1 MDWRAKVRSALP
13 ASGDPDRDDDV
24 REELAQHCADR
35 YAELRRAG
43 TPPDDAER
51 IVGAEILEM
60 ARAAPRLTG
69 AGAPA
74 AAWRPGRVAA
84 AVAHDVRYA
93 LRLMRQAPGFAAS
106 AALTLALAVGAVT
119 AIFSVLDGVVIR
131 PLPYPEPDRLVF
143 VWEVSPRGED
153 HNVVSPGNYLAW
165 RDRVRGFAALGA
177 LGLPT
182 HAAFTGGGEPVRV
195 TLAFVAPSAL
205 DVLRVVPREGRLFAD
220 GDDAAGAPRLA
231 LLGHAFW
238 LRRFGG
244 DPAAVGREITVDG
257 LAFTV
262 RGVLPPDGT
271 LPQLDADVVVPL
283 RFSAED
289 REEFRSHNYRVIGRL
304 RPGVTRE
311 EAQVEMAS
319 HVASLAAEYPAE
331 LAGWGVNVV
340 GLHGDLV
347 RSVRPMLIL
356 LMTVVVA
363 VLLIACANLAN
374 LQMARALGRGGEMAV
389 RAAIGAG
396 RGRLAGQLAAESFTL
411 AAIGGALG
419 VLLAWWLTRVL
430 VAIAPSDIP
439 LLNHVTFDRRAL
451 AIALAT
457 TAGSAWMVGVLPVV
471 QFLRA
476 DLQPFLHGARIYSDR
491 RQGRLRLGLVA
502 AQVALALVLLLAAT
516 LLTRSFL
523 NLRAVDHGFDPA
535 QVLTVNLDLP
545 GARYAD
551 AEARA
556 GFYRELLTRVRAM
569 PGVGAVASTSAF
581 AGEGAGMTFS
591 FAIEG
596 RPSANPTGREDPV
609 PLQAVSPGYF
619 ETMRIPVLE
628 GRSLAATDDVRGM
641 PVVVIN
647 RALARL
653 HWGEESPLGRRL
665 SARPGQ
671 TPWLEVVGLVGDTHD
686 EGLDQP
692 APPTL
697 YLPYDQAVAT
707 WGWMSWQNLV
717 VRAADDPAA
726 VARPIAA
733 AVWDL
738 DDQLPLLEVG
748 TMASA
753 FAENAARR
761 RFAMQMLAGA
771 AGIALLL
778 GAVGLYGV
786 LSRGV
791 SERRQEIGVRL
802 ALGARPGQVAV
813 SIVRPVVVMAL
824 VGVGIGLAMA
834 GVAAR
839 LLETFLFGVEPID
852 PASFAVVAVLLVA
865 VSAAASWRPLRRA
878 ARLDPAAVLRE
889 S

>member
-1 MDWRAKVRSALP
+1 MHWRTRIRAALP
-13 ASGDPDRDDDV
+13 DSGDPARDEDV

-35 YAELRRAG
+35 YAELLRAG
-43 TPPDDAER
+43 TPHDEAER
-51 IVGAEILEM
+51 IVSAEILET
-60 ARAAPRLTG
+60 ARAAPRLAHT
-69 AGAPA
+69 GAPA
-74 AAWRPGRVAA
+74 AARHPGQGLA

-93 LRLMRQAPGFAAS
+93 LRLMRLAPGFTAS

-131 PLPYPEPDRLVF
+131 PLPYPDPDRLVF

-177 LGLPT
+177 LGLPA

-195 TLAFVAPSAL
+195 TVAFVAPSAL
-205 DVLRVVPREGRLFAD
+205 DVLGVIPREGRLFAA
-220 GDDAAGAPRLA
+220 GDDVAGAPRVA

-238 LRRFGG
+238 QRRFGG
-244 DPAAVGREITVDG
+244 DPAAVGRNVTVDG
-257 LAFTV
+257 LAWTV

-271 LPQLDADVVVPL
+271 LPQLDADVVLPL
-283 RFSAED
+283 RFTAGH
-289 REEFRSHNYRVIGRL
+289 RAEFRSHNYRVIGRL
-304 RPGVTRE
+304 RPDVTRE
-311 EAQVEMAS
+311 EAQTEMAS
-319 HVASLAAEYPAE
+319 HVASLAAEHPAE

-340 GLHGDLV
+340 ALHDDMV

-356 LMTVVVA
+356 LMAVA
-363 VLLIACANLAN
+363 VTVLLIACANLAN

-396 RGRLAGQLAAESFTL
+396 RGRLAGQLAVESFTL
-411 AAIGGALG
+411 TAIGGTLG
-419 VLLAWWLTRVL
+419 VLLAWWLTRAL
-430 VAIAPSDIP
+430 VAIAPEDIP
-439 LLNHVTFDRRAL
+439 LLDHVAFNGRAL

-457 TAGSAWMVGVLPVV
+457 TAGSAWLVGILPVV
-471 QFLRA
+471 QLLRA
-476 DLQPFLHGARIYSDR
+476 DLQPFLHGARIRSDR
-491 RQGRLRLGLVA
+491 RQGRLRLALVA
-502 AQVALALVLLLAAT
+502 GQVALALVLLLAAS

-523 NLRAVDHGFDPA
+523 NLHAVDHGFDA
-535 QVLTVNLDLP
+535 ARVLTVNLDLP

-551 AEARA
+551 AAARA
-556 GFYRELLTRVRAM
+556 GFYRELLARVRAL
-569 PGVGAVASTSAF
+569 PGVREAAATSAF

-596 RPSANPTGREDPV
+596 RPSTNATGREDPV

-628 GRSLAATDDVRGM
+628 GRSIAATDDARGM

-647 RALARL
+647 QALARL
-653 HWGEESPLGRRL
+653 HWRGESPLGRRL
-665 SARPGQ
+665 SARPGE
-671 TPWLEVVGLVGDTHD
+671 TPWLEVVGIVGDTHD

-697 YLPYDQAVAT
+697 YLPYEQAVAT

-717 VRAADDPAA
+717 VRTAADP
-726 VARPIAA
+726 VSLARPIAA

-778 GAVGLYGV
+778 GAVGLYSV

-791 SERRQEIGVRL
+791 WERRQEIGVRL
-802 ALGARPGQVAV
+802 ALGARPNQVAA
-813 SIVRPVVVMAL
+813 SIARPVVAMAL
-824 VGVGIGLAMA
+824 VGVGIGLAIA
-834 GVAAR
+834 LAAAR
-839 LLETFLFGVEPID
+839 LLESLLFGVDPID
-852 PASFAVVAVLLVA
+852 PASFTAVGVLLLA
-865 VSAAASWRPLRRA
+865 VSTAAAWRPLRRA
-878 ARLDPAAVLRE
+878 ARLDPAAVLRD